1 MLFTDLVPPT
11 MIKAHFLSR
20 KVSGILRPYQLKPWK
35 LMKTTTLQRYLG
47 IDLAPNTHHE
57 RIISAVGGCIGIL
70 LVVTVS
76 KWSVGIESLIYIIP
90 SMGASAVLLFAA
102 PHSPLA
108 QPWNV
113 FGGHLIS
120 AAVGVMC
127 AQFIPV
133 VSIAAAAAV
142 GLSIAAMYYA
152 RCVHP
157 PGGATALAAVIGGV
171 HIHALGFA
179 YIITPVLVNTVTI
192 LIAAVLFNYLFKWR
206 RYPAYLTLKN
216 GKSTS
221 VADENRPINHA
232 DLVYA
237 LSEMDSFIDVTEEDL
252 LRIYRLATGR
262 NAGTDI
268 ESNK

>member
-1 MLFTDLVPPT
+1 MLFTDLVPPLMT
-11 MIKAHFLSR
+11 RSHFLSR
-20 KVSGILRPYQLKPWK
+20 KASGILRPDQLKPWK
-35 LMKTTTLQRYLG
+35 LIMKRTTLQRYLG
-47 IDLAPNTHHE
+47 IDMAPNTHHE
-57 RIISAVGGCIGIL
+57 RITSAVGGCIGIF
-70 LVVTVS
+70 LVVIVS
-76 KWSVGIESLIYIIP
+76 KWSVGVEALIYIIP

-102 PHSPLA
+102 PHSPLT

-142 GLSIAAMYYA
+142 GLAIAAMYYA

-179 YIITPVLVNTVTI
+179 YMITPVLVNTVTI
-192 LIAAVLFNYLFKWR
+192 LVVAMLFNYLFKWR
-206 RYPAYLTLKN
+206 RYPSYLTLKK
-216 GKSTS
+216 KSAST
-221 VADENRPINHA
+221 ADAYCPLNH
-232 DLVYA
+232 DDIVYA
-237 LSEMDSFIDVTEEDL
+237 LGEIDSLIDVTEEDL
-252 LRIYRLATGR
+252 LRIYQLAAAR
-262 NAGTDI
+262 HVDTDV
-268 ESNK
+268 ESSN

>member
-1 MLFTDLVPPT
+1 M
-11 MIKAHFLSR
+11 
-20 KVSGILRPYQLKPWK
+20 
-35 LMKTTTLQRYLG
+35 MKQSTLQRYLG

-57 RIISAVGGCIGIL
+57 RIISAVGGCIGIF
-70 LVVTVS
+70 LVVSVS
-76 KWSVGIESLIYIIP
+76 KWFVGVEALIYIIP

-120 AAVGVMC
+120 AAVGVTC
-127 AQFIPV
+127 AQFIPAV
-133 VSIAAAAAV
+133 GIAAAASV
-142 GLSIAAMYYA
+142 GLAIAAMYYA

-179 YIITPVLVNTVTI
+179 YIIAPVLVNTVII
-192 LIAAVLFNYLFKWR
+192 LIVALLFNYLFKWR
-206 RYPAYLTLKN
+206 RYPSYLTLKN
-216 GKSTS
+216 RNSIAPKDVYG
-221 VADENRPINHA
+221 PISHA

-237 LSEMDSFIDVTEEDL
+237 LSEVDSFIDVSEEDL
-252 LRIYRLATGR
+252 LRIYQLATGR
-262 NAGTDI
+262 NLGANI
-268 ESNK
+268 ESEKSDI

>member
-1 MLFTDLVPPT
+1 MLFSDLVPPS
-11 MIKAHFLSR
+11 MIKSHFLTR
-20 KVSGILRPYQLKPWK
+20 KVSGILRPYPLKPWK
-35 LMKTTTLQRYLG
+35 MMKTTTLQRYLG
-47 IDLAPNTHHE
+47 IDLAPTTHHE
-57 RIISAVGGCIGIL
+57 RIISAIGGCIGIL
-70 LVVTVS
+70 LVVTIS
-76 KWSVGIESLIYIIP
+76 KWSVGVEALIYIIP

-142 GLSIAAMYYA
+142 GLAIAAMYYA

-171 HIHALGFA
+171 HIHALGYA

-206 RYPAYLTLKN
+206 RYPVYLTLKN

-221 VADENRPINHA
+221 VADANGPIKHA

-262 NAGTDI
+262 NADADV
-268 ESNK
+268 EPNK

>member
-1 MLFTDLVPPT
+1 M
-11 MIKAHFLSR
+11 
-20 KVSGILRPYQLKPWK
+20 
-35 LMKTTTLQRYLG
+35 MKQTTLQRYLG
-47 IDLAPNTHHE
+47 IDLAPNSHHE
-57 RIISAVGGCIGIL
+57 RIISALGGCIGIF
-70 LVVTVS
+70 LVVIVS
-76 KWSVGIESLIYIIP
+76 KWFVGVEALIYIIP

-127 AQFIPV
+127 AQYIPI

-142 GLSIAAMYYA
+142 GLAIAAMYYA

-179 YIITPVLVNTVTI
+179 YIITPVLVNIVTI

-206 RYPAYLTLKN
+206 RYPSYLTLKN
-216 GKSTS
+216 RKPTS
-221 VADENRPINHA
+221 ATDAYGPINHA

-237 LSEMDSFIDVTEEDL
+237 LSEIDSFIDITEEDL
-252 LRIYRLATGR
+252 LRIYQLATGR
-262 NAGTDI
+262 NVDANV
-268 ESNK
+268 ESNN